1 MYAINEKLRKGH
13 WAENLTATDS
23 SGQQDKYNL
32 ACMEGRLEEC
42 IKAYRILA
50 MYDENGGKIV
60 YTVGEERGEDIHVS
74 GLQRRHSETTIDI
87 MQRTKPVLICDHTR
101 RIDDFGTKL
110 RTGIEYVGREMG
122 WNMDLKKAGWV
133 CQTSGIKRL

>member
-74 GLQRRHSETTIDI
+74 GLQRRHSETTKDI
-87 MQRTKPVLICDHTR
+87 MQRTKPVLICDRTR
-101 RIDDFGTKL
+101 WMVHHGSCDHIARPGRLLNKTENRDRICG
-110 RTGIEYVGREMG
+110 
-122 WNMDLKKAGWV
+122 
-133 CQTSGIKRL
+133 S